1 MKTPPIALVVVVLLW
16 ITKGTLAQSRDS
28 SLAKK
33 NELSIDLLPVLKIFS
48 DIEQNYNYRGT
59 VQYKR
64 QLSKHVYFRF
74 GFTLIKKV
82 QARKYSDPYMYPVDT
97 FYDGVTFDQYIYRPE
112 VQFNPGIE
120 YRWGKKRLIHFI
132 GLDIGYAYS
141 ETIYKRYDG
150 TKQRNYYFNPNTSS
164 QETIDGTMK
173 EKDYRELLSYSN
185 MTVKNAISF
194 TPFYGMQYL
203 FSKRFFFSMQLGIQ
217 LQYLPA
223 YKHTRVADPLGII
236 NNFSIAYRF

>member
-1 MKTPPIALVVVVLLW
+1 MKTPMAIAVAALVL
-16 ITKGTLAQSRDS
+16 ITNSALAQSRDS
-28 SLAKK
+28 SLIKK

-64 QLSKHVYFRF
+64 QLSKHIYFRF
-74 GFTLIKKV
+74 GLTLIKKV
-82 QARKYSDPYMYPVDT
+82 QARKYSDPYIYPVDSI
-97 FYDGVTFDQYIYRPE
+97 FDGVTFSRYIYKPE
-112 VQFNPGIE
+112 AQFNPGIE
-120 YRWGKKRLIHFI
+120 YRWGKKRLIHFT

-150 TKQRNYYFNPNTSS
+150 TKQRDYYFNPNTS
-164 QETIDGTMK
+164 QNIDVGITK
-173 EKDYRELLSYSN
+173 KDYREILTYSE

-223 YKHTRVADPLGII
+223 YKHTRVAEPLGII